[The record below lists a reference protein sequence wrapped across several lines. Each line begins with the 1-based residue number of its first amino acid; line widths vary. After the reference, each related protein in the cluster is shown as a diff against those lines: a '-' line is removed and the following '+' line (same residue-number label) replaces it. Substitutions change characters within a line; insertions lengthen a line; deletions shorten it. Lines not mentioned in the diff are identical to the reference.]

1 MVGKDSRALNGW
13 QHGSPGE
20 NRGRPEF
27 GFRRKHFQGCSRRGP
42 PRKGIWEKGGL
53 PFLSEWVLHQD
64 TRVGGRITAHWT
76 AAPAPLRSPGLG
88 CGPYLAPSLG
98 QRTLLAS
105 ITDRPQHHPNDH
117 ISATKTSA
125 RGKTKGCQEGP
136 CTHPLASGGAGWP
149 SAALPGPEPGA
160 GPPDGVPTVAEG
172 CT

>member
-1 MVGKDSRALNGW
+1 MGVLGRIGVVLSLALG
-13 QHGSPGE
+13 GSTSKAAREGV
-20 NRGRPEF
+20 RPEKASGRKVASPSCQN
-27 GFRRKHFQGCSRRGP
+27 GFSTRTPG
-42 PRKGIWEKGGL
+42 
-53 PFLSEWVLHQD
+53 WV
-64 TRVGGRITAHWT
+64 TAHWT

-88 CGPYLAPSLG
+88 FGPYPAPSLG

-105 ITDRPQHHPNDH
+105 ITDRPQHRPNDH

-125 RGKTKGCQEGP
+125 RGKTRGCQEGP